1 MQEVKLVDGK
11 YYFNNAL
18 IDVGINYVCNMEN
31 FIVVKYGSKNSIF
44 RVLSNLYPVHFIFKH
59 KNIRYIESVLQDI
72 KYQNKKTQNKVFKYS
87 RVDI

>member
-1 MQEVKLVDGK
+1 MQEVNLVDGK

-18 IDVGINYVCNMEN
+18 IDVRINYVCNMKN

-44 RVLSNLYPVHFIFKH
+44 RVLSNLYPMHFKFRH
-59 KNIRYIESVLQDI
+59 KNVSSIESVLQDI
-72 KYQNKKTQNKVFKYS
+72 KYQNKKTHNKVFKYS